1 MNVPFFSR
9 FSVASSPLVRQVFL
23 TFCARIP
30 GRLGYTKAGLSR
42 GETMAPNPGLRPGR
56 WRNASRPL
64 TRPPVEGSHRSIT
77 QRRVGLPPAYSGRE
91 NGRGKAGTCRAGTMD
106 TRVSLLQRLRTQD
119 DGRWWKELDDLY
131 RPFIRGVCLRRD
143 PTLGDEADDL
153 AQEVLT
159 VVIRKLATFEWQQV
173 GSFRAWLR
181 AITWNVLKAHWD
193 ARQRRPHLL
202 QGGSALAQLEDP
214 HSELSRLWDQEH
226 NQHVAQRLLERVA
239 PD

>member
-1 MNVPFFSR
+1 
-9 FSVASSPLVRQVFL
+9 
-23 TFCARIP
+23 
-30 GRLGYTKAGLSR
+30 
-42 GETMAPNPGLRPGR
+42 
-56 WRNASRPL
+56 
-64 TRPPVEGSHRSIT
+64 
-77 QRRVGLPPAYSGRE
+77 
-91 NGRGKAGTCRAGTMD
+91 MD

-119 DGRWWKELDDLY
+119 DGRSWKELDDLY
-131 RPFIRGVCLRRD
+131 RPFIRGFCLRRD
-143 PTLGDEADDL
+143 PTLRDEADDL

-239 PD
+239 PDFEPATLRAFRRVVLDGLSPNATAAELGMSENAVLLAKSRVLKRLREEGEELLG